1 MSNAL
6 DYLARV
12 RPEAAEHYLKF
23 LKESGRHLDDKTRFL
38 ISVVTKVIAG
48 SETGFRQYLPHALQS
63 GATADEVI
71 DAILCAFPAAGLT
84 RVLKAI
90 DWVLE
95 MDLPEFRPENLGR
108 TAEWHEV
115 AELVALHDGR
125 ALFLVIDDRQIFV
138 FKTGETIRVYDPHCS
153 HHLTGLTE
161 VELKDNTLTCPVH
174 GWVFD
179 LETGDCIAKGRRP
192 LKSFETK
199 IEEGKLFARW

>member
-1 MSNAL
+1 MSKSL

-48 SETGFRQYLPHALQS
+48 SETGFRQYLPHALRS

-84 RVLKAI
+84 RVLRAI
-90 DWVLE
+90 DWLLE
-95 MDLPEFRPENLGR
+95 MDLPEFRPENLGQEA
-108 TAEWHEV
+108 TWHEV
-115 AELVALHDGR
+115 AEMAAIPEGK
-125 ALFLVIDDRQIFV
+125 ALFVLVDDRQVFV
-138 FKTGETIRVYDPHCS
+138 FKSGEIVRVYDPHCT
-153 HHLTGLTE
+153 HHLAQMTE
-161 VELKDNTLTCPVH
+161 VELTDNTLTCPVH

-179 LETGDCIAKGRRP
+179 LTTGDCVAKGKRP
-192 LKSFETK
+192 LKSFESK
-199 IEEGKLFARW
+199 IEDGKLFARW